1 MASPFGE
8 VSPSILNL
16 STGAPFQPF
25 NRSPLIR
32 FRYKDASGL
41 KLTASA
47 IWQMQYTSAGP
58 DGKTHNYL
66 KNSCIP
72 ELYAAVDYSHVG
84 FSAGVGVEM
93 LSLKPRLKSEVD
105 GKIYKVNERVTSLST
120 EAHAKYKADN
130 WALSGKTVLANNLT
144 HASMLGGF
152 AVTEVDPLN
161 GEREYTPFRH
171 SMTWLNFVYGKKWQP
186 GVFVGYLK
194 NLGTG
199 KAITGETYGVGQD
212 VDQLVSSNLQL
223 TYNLPSWKIGAEFEA
238 STAWYGSLDTSNG
251 KVVDTHSVTNFR
263 ILGVVMY
270 SF

>member
-1 MASPFGE
+1 
-8 VSPSILNL
+8 
-16 STGAPFQPF
+16 
-25 NRSPLIR
+25 
-32 FRYKDASGL
+32 
-41 KLTASA
+41 
-47 IWQMQYTSAGP
+47 MQYTSAGP

-194 NLGTG
+194 NLGT
-199 KAITGETYGVGQD
+199 
-212 VDQLVSSNLQL
+212 
-223 TYNLPSWKIGAEFEA
+223 
-238 STAWYGSLDTSNG
+238 
-251 KVVDTHSVTNFR
+251 
-263 ILGVVMY
+263 
-270 SF
+270 